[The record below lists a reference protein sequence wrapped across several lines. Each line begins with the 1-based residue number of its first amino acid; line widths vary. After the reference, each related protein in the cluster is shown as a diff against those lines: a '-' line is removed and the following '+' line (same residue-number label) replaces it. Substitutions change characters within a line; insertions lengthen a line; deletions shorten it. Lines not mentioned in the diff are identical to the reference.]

1 MGVKEFL
8 DTAKDVKGA
17 IQDPKG
23 TIQAALKA
31 KLMPYVATGAA
42 ILAAIGLVAAIIVGI
57 VEAVAAEDE
66 ERQANSGMTPIYTG
80 ANWEKF
86 LKYVSIN
93 EGGSKTADGA
103 YYYVEDDSEHNP
115 TIGHG
120 LCLKS
125 GSSYLHVDEFAAQ
138 GVDSKALADAWLAN
152 PSRTDLTVSVEICD
166 QIWDEHLKGL
176 LEDVTSTYSELNL
189 KEYQLYALADVLY
202 RRGNT
207 NSDYGSFSSLY
218 NSLWSSSDDRY
229 KEDPSTEEYSM
240 SSLYKFFNNG
250 RANDSGVYYRKQ
262 RQWVLFRYGWFDY
275 QDGTGEYWEE
285 IAGAGDAD
293 VQEVP
298 GQAHYSRTATVNGRT
313 YIIWDQYSY
322 SSSSSIYRTG
332 CGPTTMAIILSGY
345 GFDYD
350 IEKAFNE
357 FSPMQLIE
365 TYASHFN
372 RLGVSATAYQHTGS
386 NTEETKSAAV
396 TRIRNNL
403 LMGRPVMIL
412 VRSGPDSKFTHSAH
426 FMAILGVT
434 EDDQAIIANSVYG
447 QIQYMDLKTLIYEY
461 VYDYSSNPYQYLLI
475 NL

>member
-31 KLMPYVATGAA
+31 KLIPYIATGAA
-42 ILAAIGLVAAIIVGI
+42 ILAAIGMIAAIIVGI

-66 ERQANSGMTPIYTG
+66 ERQANSGLTPINSG

-138 GVDSKALADAWLAN
+138 GVDSKVLADAWLAN

-166 QIWDEHLKGL
+166 KIWEEHLKGL
-176 LEDVTSTYSELNL
+176 LDSVTSTYSGLDL
-189 KEYQLYALADVLY
+189 KEYQLYALTDVLY

-218 NSLWSSSDDRY
+218 SSLWSSSDDRY
-229 KEDPSTEEYSM
+229 KEDPSSEEYSM

-285 IAGAGDAD
+285 ISGGYFDGDTYTDAWGRSFKLYKQNDPEWSSTPYPGYKGTIGANGCCPTSMSIICSGWGLD
-293 VQEVP
+293 EVNP
-298 GQAHYSRTATVNGRT
+298 VALCTSGK
-313 YIIWDQYSY
+313 SY
-322 SSSSSIYRTG
+322 
-332 CGPTTMAIILSGY
+332 
-345 GFDYD
+345 
-350 IEKAFNE
+350 
-357 FSPMQLIE
+357 
-365 TYASHFN
+365 
-372 RLGVSATAYQHTGS
+372 TGS
-386 NTEETKSAAV
+386 VAV
-396 TRIRNNL
+396 QQLFTSKRI
-403 LMGRPVMIL
+403 
-412 VRSGPDSKFTHSAH
+412 
-426 FMAILGVT
+426 
-434 EDDQAIIANSVYG
+434 
-447 QIQYMDLKTLIYEY
+447 
-461 VYDYSSNPYQYLLI
+461 
-475 NL
+475 